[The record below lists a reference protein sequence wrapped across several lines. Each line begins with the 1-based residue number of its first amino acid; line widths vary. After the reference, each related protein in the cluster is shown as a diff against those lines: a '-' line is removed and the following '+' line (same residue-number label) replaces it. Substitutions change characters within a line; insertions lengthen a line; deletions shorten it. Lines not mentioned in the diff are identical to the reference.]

1 MEEIRKNKNDI
12 NVLGGDFSK
21 LDQDNM
27 IELLE
32 EFPQKMRDALRL
44 GEQFTIPTDLLPA
57 PAPTP
62 TPAPASNSFSTTAST
77 RNFKNIVV
85 LGMGG
90 SAIGGD
96 LLSDYLADELSI
108 PIVVIRSYD
117 MPKFIDENSLVFAV
131 SYSGNT
137 EETLSALKKC
147 LEAKARV
154 IALTSGGKFA
164 VLAQENNFP
173 LIKVPAG
180 IQPRAA
186 ISYLFFPILK
196 ALERLGLIKERG
208 GEIEETLNI
217 LQELSKEYGAKSPLK
232 NNFAKKVAMGLYQ
245 HLPLVYGSEGLL
257 KAVAMRWKTQ
267 INENSKWPCF
277 WNVFPELDHNEIVGY
292 ETENNINRQVKIIYF
307 QDKEGLLRVKQ
318 RRKITR
324 KIIEDKVAE
333 FIVCPTKGRGKMAR
347 MFSLIFL
354 GDLASY
360 YLAILNQV
368 DPSPVACIEDL
379 KEELAKQ
386 INKLTN

>member
-1 MEEIRKNKNDI
+1 MDKTRKNKND
-12 NVLGGDFSK
+12 NVDILDGDFSK
-21 LDQDNM
+21 LDKANM

-44 GEQFTIPTDLLPA
+44 GEEFSIPNNFS
-57 PAPTP
+57 
-62 TPAPASNSFSTTAST
+62 PASVSNSVPVPASAQ
-77 RNFKNIVV
+77 NFQNIVV

-96 LLSDYLADELSI
+96 LLSDYLTDELSI
-108 PIVVIRSYD
+108 PIVVIRGYNI
-117 MPKFIDENSLVFAV
+117 PKFVDENSLVFAV

-137 EETLSALKKC
+137 EETLSALKRC
-147 LEAKARV
+147 LEAKARI
-154 IALTSGGKFA
+154 IALTSGGKLA
-164 VLAQENNFP
+164 VLARENNFP
-173 LIKVPAG
+173 VIKVPAG

-196 ALERLGLIKERG
+196 ALERLGLTKERNE
-208 GEIEETLNI
+208 EIEETHNI
-217 LQELSKEYGAKSPLK
+217 LQELSREYGAKSPL
-232 NNFAKKVAMGLYQ
+232 NNNLAKKVALGLYQ
-245 HLPLVYGSEGLL
+245 HLPLVYGSERLL
-257 KAVAMRWKTQ
+257 EAVAMRWKTQ

-292 ETENNINRQVKIIYF
+292 EIENKINRQVKIIYF
-307 QDKEGLLRVKQ
+307 QDKEGLLRVEK
-318 RRKITR
+318 RREITR

-333 FIVCPTKGRGKMAR
+333 FIICPTRGKGKMSR

-379 KEELAKQ
+379 KKELAKH
-386 INKLTN
+386 

>member
-1 MEEIRKNKNDI
+1 MGETRKNKNDSI
-12 NVLGGDFSK
+12 DILDKDFSE
-21 LDQDNM
+21 LDKANM

-44 GEQFTIPTDLLPA
+44 GEEFTIPTNFPSASVSNSVPA
-57 PAPTP
+57 PG
-62 TPAPASNSFSTTAST
+62 ST
-77 RNFKNIVV
+77 RSFKNIVV

-90 SAIGGD
+90 SAVGGD
-96 LLSDYLADELSI
+96 LLSDYLADELLI
-108 PIVVIRSYD
+108 PIVVIRGYD
-117 MPKFIDENSLVFAV
+117 IPKFVDENSLVFAV

-137 EETLSALKKC
+137 EETLSALKGC

-154 IALTSGGKFA
+154 IALTSGGK
-164 VLAQENNFP
+164 LAALAREKNFP
-173 LIKVPAG
+173 VIKVPAG

-186 ISYLFFPILK
+186 ISYLFFPLLK
-196 ALERLGLIKERG
+196 ALERLGLIKERSD
-208 GEIEETLNI
+208 EIEETLNI
-217 LQELSKEYGAKSPLK
+217 LQELSKEYGANSPIK
-232 NNFAKKVAMGLYQ
+232 NNLAKEVALNLYQ

-257 KAVAMRWKTQ
+257 GSVAMRWKTQ

-292 ETENNINRQVKIIYF
+292 EIENSINLQVKIVYL
-307 QDKEGLLRVKQ
+307 QDKEGSLRVEQ
-318 RRKITR
+318 RREITR
-324 KIIEDKVAE
+324 KIIKDKVAE
-333 FIVCPTKGRGKMAR
+333 FIVCPTRGKGKMAR

-379 KEELAKQ
+379 KKELAK
-386 INKLTN
+386 

>member
-1 MEEIRKNKNDI
+1 MGETRKNINGIDI
-12 NVLGGDFSK
+12 LNGDFSE
-21 LDQDNM
+21 LDKANM

-44 GEQFTIPTDLLPA
+44 GEEFTIPTNFSPASVSNSVPA
-57 PAPTP
+57 PGSAQ
-62 TPAPASNSFSTTAST
+62 
-77 RNFKNIVV
+77 NFKNIVV

-96 LLSDYLADELSI
+96 LLSNYLADELSI
-108 PIVVIRSYD
+108 PIVVIRGYD
-117 MPKFIDENSLVFAV
+117 IPKFVDENSLVFAV

-137 EETLSALKKC
+137 EETISALKKC

-154 IALTSGGKFA
+154 IALTSGGK
-164 VLAQENNFP
+164 LAALSQENNFP
-173 LIKVPAG
+173 VIKVPAG

-186 ISYLFFPILK
+186 ISYLFFPVLK
-196 ALERLGLIKERG
+196 VLERLGLIKERSE
-208 GEIEETLNI
+208 EIEETLSI
-217 LQELSKEYGAKSPLK
+217 LQEFSVEYSAKSLLE
-232 NNFAKKVAMGLYQ
+232 NNLAKKVALSLYQ

-257 KAVAMRWKTQ
+257 EAVAMRWKTQ

-277 WNVFPELDHNEIVGY
+277 WNVFSELDHNEIVGY
-292 ETENNINRQVKIIYF
+292 EIENSINRQVKIVYL
-307 QDKEGLLRVKQ
+307 QDKEGSLRVEQ
-318 RRKITR
+318 RREITR

-333 FIVCPTKGRGKMAR
+333 FIVCTTKGKGKLAR
-347 MFSLIFL
+347 MFSLIYL

-379 KEELAKQ
+379 KKELAK
-386 INKLTN
+386 

>member
-1 MEEIRKNKNDI
+1 MGETRKNINGIDI
-12 NVLGGDFSK
+12 LNRDFSE
-21 LDQDNM
+21 LDKANM

-44 GEQFTIPTDLLPA
+44 GEEFTIPTNFPS
-57 PAPTP
+57 APTS
-62 TPAPASNSFSTTAST
+62 A

-108 PIVVIRSYD
+108 PIVVIRGYD
-117 MPKFIDENSLVFAV
+117 IPRFVDENSLVFAV

-137 EETLSALKKC
+137 EETLSALKRC
-147 LEAKARV
+147 VEAKARV
-154 IALTSGGKFA
+154 IALTSGGKLA
-164 VLAQENNFP
+164 VLARENNFP
-173 LIKVPAG
+173 VIKVPAG

-196 ALERLGLIKERG
+196 VLERLGLIKEKG
-208 GEIEETLNI
+208 GEIEETFNI
-217 LQELSKEYGAKSPLK
+217 LKELSKEYGAKSPIKK
-232 NNFAKKVAMGLYQ
+232 NLAKKVALSLYQ
-245 HLPLVYGSEGLL
+245 HLPLIYGSEGLL
-257 KAVAMRWKTQ
+257 EAVAMRWKTQ

-277 WNVFPELDHNEIVGY
+277 WNVFSELDHNEIVGY
-292 ETENNINRQVKIIYF
+292 EIENSINRQVKIVYLR
-307 QDKEGLLRVKQ
+307 DKEGSLRVEQ
-318 RRKITR
+318 RREITR

-333 FIVCPTKGRGKMAR
+333 FIVCPTKGKGKMAR
-347 MFSLIFL
+347 MVSLIFL

-368 DPSPVACIEDL
+368 DPSPVVCIEDL
-379 KEELAKQ
+379 KKELVKR
-386 INKLTN
+386 

>member
-1 MEEIRKNKNDI
+1 MDEMKINKNDI
-12 NVLGGDFSK
+12 NILDGDFFE
-21 LDQDNM
+21 LDKANM

-32 EFPQKMRDALRL
+32 KFPQKMRDALRL
-44 GEQFTIPTDLLPA
+44 GEKFSIPTNFSPA
-57 PAPTP
+57 S
-62 TPAPASNSFSTTAST
+62 ASNSVPAPDSA

-96 LLSDYLADELSI
+96 LLSNYLTDELSF
-108 PIVVIRSYD
+108 PIVVIRGYD
-117 MPKFIDENSLVFAV
+117 IPKFVDENSLVFAI

-137 EETLSALKKC
+137 EETISALKKC
-147 LEAKARV
+147 LEAKARI
-154 IALTSGGKFA
+154 IALTSGGKLA

-173 LIKVPAG
+173 VIKVPAG

-196 ALERLGLIKERG
+196 VLERLGLIKEKS
-208 GEIEETLNI
+208 GEIEETFNI
-217 LQELSKEYGAKSPLK
+217 LQELSKEYGAKSPIE
-232 NNFAKKVAMGLYQ
+232 NNLAKKVALSLYQ

-257 KAVAMRWKTQ
+257 EAVAMRWKTQ

-277 WNVFPELDHNEIVGY
+277 WNVFSELDHNEIVGY
-292 ETENNINRQVKIIYF
+292 EIENSINRQVKIVYL
-307 QDKEGLLRVKQ
+307 QDKEGLLRVEQ
-318 RRKITR
+318 RRGITR

-333 FIVCPTKGRGKMAR
+333 FIVCPTRGKGKMAR

-379 KEELAKQ
+379 KKELAK
-386 INKLTN
+386 

>member
-1 MEEIRKNKNDI
+1 MVKISKNKNDYI
-12 NVLGGDFSK
+12 DILDGDFSE
-21 LDQDNM
+21 LDKANM

-32 EFPQKMRDALRL
+32 KFPQKMKDALRL
-44 GEQFTIPTDLLPA
+44 GEEFSIS
-57 PAPTP
+57 
-62 TPAPASNSFSTTAST
+62 TPAFT
-77 RNFKNIVV
+77 RNFKNIVI

-90 SAIGGD
+90 SAIGGN
-96 LLSDYLADELSI
+96 LLSDYLANELSI
-108 PIVVIRSYD
+108 PIVVIRGYNI
-117 MPKFIDENSLVFAV
+117 PKFVDEDSLVFAV

-147 LEAKARV
+147 MEVKARV
-154 IALTSGGKFA
+154 IA

-173 LIKVPAG
+173 VIKVPAG

-186 ISYLFFPILK
+186 ISYLFFPVLK
-196 ALERLGLIKERG
+196 ALERLGLIKERN
-208 GEIEETLNI
+208 GEIKETNNI
-217 LQELSKEYGAKSPLK
+217 LQKLSKEYGAKSPSK
-232 NNFAKKVAMGLYQ
+232 NNLAKKVAMSIYQ
-245 HLPLVYGSEGLL
+245 YLPLVYGSEGLL
-257 KAVAMRWKTQ
+257 RAVAMRWKTQ

-292 ETENNINRQVKIIYF
+292 EIENNINRQVKIIYLL
-307 QDKEGLLRVKQ
+307 DKEGLLRVEQ
-318 RRKITR
+318 RREITR

-333 FIVCPTKGRGKMAR
+333 FIVCPTKGKGKMAR

-379 KEELAKQ
+379 KKELAKQ
-386 INKLTN
+386 IK

>member
-1 MEEIRKNKNDI
+1 MGETRKNKND
-12 NVLGGDFSK
+12 NVIDVLDKNFSE
-21 LDQDNM
+21 LDKANM

-44 GEQFTIPTDLLPA
+44 GEE
-57 PAPTP
+57 
-62 TPAPASNSFSTTAST
+62 FSISTSDFT
-77 RNFKNIVV
+77 RNFKNIVI

-96 LLSDYLADELSI
+96 LLSNYLADELAI
-108 PIVVIRSYD
+108 PIVVIRGYD
-117 MPKFIDENSLVFAV
+117 IPKFVDKDSLVFAV

-137 EETLSALKKC
+137 EETLSTLKKC
-147 LEAKARV
+147 LEVKARV
-154 IALTSGGKFA
+154 IALTSGGK
-164 VLAQENNFP
+164 LAALSQENNFP
-173 LIKVPAG
+173 VIKVPTG

-186 ISYLFFPILK
+186 ISYLFFPVLK

-208 GEIEETLNI
+208 GEIEETHNI
-217 LQELSKEYGAKSPLK
+217 LRELSREYGAKSPSK
-232 NNFAKKVAMGLYQ
+232 NNLAKKVALILYQ
-245 HLPLVYGSEGLL
+245 HLPLIYGSEGLL
-257 KAVAMRWKTQ
+257 GAVAMRWKTQ

-292 ETENNINRQVKIIYF
+292 EIENGINLQVKIVYL
-307 QDKEGLLRVKQ
+307 QDKEGLLRVEQ
-318 RRKITR
+318 RREITR

-333 FIVCPTKGRGKMAR
+333 FIVCPSRGKGKMAR

-379 KEELAKQ
+379 KKELAR
-386 INKLTN
+386 

>member
-1 MEEIRKNKNDI
+1 MGETRKNKNDNNI
-12 NVLGGDFSK
+12 DLLDRDFSE
-21 LDQDNM
+21 LDKANM

-44 GEQFTIPTDLLPA
+44 GEEFSIPDNFL
-57 PAPTP
+57 
-62 TPAPASNSFSTTAST
+62 PAPASNSVSIPAPT
-77 RNFKNIVV
+77 RSFKNFVV

-96 LLSDYLADELSI
+96 LLSNYLADELAI
-108 PIVVIRSYD
+108 PLVVIRGYNI
-117 MPKFIDENSLVFAV
+117 PKFIDENSLVFAV

-137 EETLSALKKC
+137 EETISALKRC
-147 LEAKARV
+147 LEAKARI
-154 IALTSGGKFA
+154 IALTSGGKLA
-164 VLAQENNFP
+164 VLARKNNFP
-173 LIKVPAG
+173 MIKVPAG

-196 ALERLGLIKERG
+196 ALERLGLTKKRNE
-208 GEIEETLNI
+208 EIEETYNI
-217 LQELSKEYGAKSPLK
+217 LQGLSREYGTKSPLK
-232 NNFAKKVAMGLYQ
+232 NNFAKEVALSLYQ
-245 HLPLVYGSEGLL
+245 YLPLVYGSEGLL
-257 KAVAMRWKTQ
+257 EAVAMRWKTQ

-292 ETENNINRQVKIIYF
+292 EIENKINRQVKIIYL
-307 QDKEGLLRVKQ
+307 QDKEGLLRVEQ
-318 RRKITR
+318 RREITR
-324 KIIEDKVAE
+324 KIIQDKVAE
-333 FIVCPTKGRGKMAR
+333 FIICPTKGKGKMAR

-379 KEELAKQ
+379 KKKLAR
-386 INKLTN
+386 

>member
-1 MEEIRKNKNDI
+1 MGETRKNINGIDI
-12 NVLGGDFSK
+12 LDGDFSE
-21 LDQDNM
+21 LDQANM

-32 EFPQKMRDALRL
+32 EFPLKMRDALRL
-44 GEQFTIPTDLLPA
+44 GEEFSIPTDFS
-57 PAPTP
+57 PTP
-62 TPAPASNSFSTTAST
+62 TPVLDSATPTAFTSISAQS
-77 RNFKNIVV
+77 FKNIVV

-108 PIVVIRSYD
+108 PIVVIRGYD
-117 MPKFIDENSLVFAV
+117 IPKFVDENSLVFAV

-137 EETLSALKKC
+137 EETLSALKRC

-164 VLAQENNFP
+164 ALARENNF
-173 LIKVPAG
+173 LVIKVPAG

-196 ALERLGLIKERG
+196 VLERIGIAKERHE
-208 GEIEETLNI
+208 EIEETLDI
-217 LQELSKEYGAKSPLK
+217 LQELSKEYDAKSPLK
-232 NNFAKKVAMGLYQ
+232 NNFAKKVAMSLYQ
-245 HLPLVYGSEGLL
+245 HLPLIYGSEGLL
-257 KAVAMRWKTQ
+257 EVVAMRWKTQ

-277 WNVFPELDHNEIVGY
+277 WNVFSELDHNEIVGY
-292 ETENNINRQVKIIYF
+292 EIENSINRQVKIVYL
-307 QDKEGLLRVKQ
+307 QDKEGLSRVEQ
-318 RRKITR
+318 RREITR

-333 FIVCPTKGRGKMAR
+333 FIVCPTRGKGKMAR

-379 KEELAKQ
+379 KKELTK
-386 INKLTN
+386 

>member
-1 MEEIRKNKNDI
+1 MDETRKNKNDNNI
-12 NVLGGDFSK
+12 DILDRDFSE
-21 LDQDNM
+21 LDKGNM

-44 GEQFTIPTDLLPA
+44 GEELSVSA
-57 PAPTP
+57 A
-62 TPAPASNSFSTTAST
+62 NYK

-85 LGMGG
+85 LEMGG

-108 PIVVIRSYD
+108 PIVVIRGYD
-117 MPKFIDENSLVFAV
+117 IPKFVDENSLVFAV

-137 EETLSALKKC
+137 EETLSALKRC

-154 IALTSGGKFA
+154 IALTSGGKLA

-173 LIKVPAG
+173 VIKVPAG

-196 ALERLGLIKERG
+196 ALEKLGIAKERN
-208 GEIEETLNI
+208 GEIEETHNI
-217 LQELSKEYGAKSPLK
+217 LQELSIKYGAKSPLK
-232 NNFAKKVAMGLYQ
+232 NNFAKEIALSLYQ
-245 HLPLVYGSEGLL
+245 YLPLIYGSEELL

-292 ETENNINRQVKIIYF
+292 EIENKINRQVKIIYL
-307 QDKEGLLRVKQ
+307 QDKEGLLRVEQ
-318 RRKITR
+318 RREITR

-333 FIVCPTKGRGKMAR
+333 FIVCPTKGKGKMAR

-354 GDLASY
+354 GDLVSY
-360 YLAILNQV
+360 YLALLNQI

-379 KEELAKQ
+379 KKELAKR
-386 INKLTN
+386 

>member
-1 MEEIRKNKNDI
+1 MVEIRKNKNDI
-12 NVLGGDFSK
+12 NILDLDRDFSE
-21 LDQDNM
+21 LDQDKM

-44 GEQFTIPTDLLPA
+44 GEEFSIPANFLPA
-57 PAPTP
+57 PTLNSVSAPD
-62 TPAPASNSFSTTAST
+62 TTQS
-77 RNFKNIVV
+77 FKNIVV

-96 LLSDYLADELSI
+96 LLSDYLTDELAI
-108 PIVVIRSYD
+108 PIVVIRGYD
-117 MPKFIDENSLVFAV
+117 IPKFVDENSLVFAV

-137 EETLSALKKC
+137 EETLSALKRC
-147 LEAKARV
+147 LEVKARV
-154 IALTSGGKFA
+154 IALTSGGKLS
-164 VLAQENNFP
+164 VLARENNFP
-173 LIKVPAG
+173 VIKVPAG

-186 ISYLFFPILK
+186 ISYLFFPVLK
-196 ALERLGLIKERG
+196 AIERLGLIKEKN
-208 GEIEETLNI
+208 GETEETLNI

-232 NNFAKKVAMGLYQ
+232 NNFAKKVAMSLYQ

-292 ETENNINRQVKIIYF
+292 EIGNTINRQVKIVYL
-307 QDKEGLLRVKQ
+307 QDKEGLLRVEQ

-333 FIVCPTKGRGKMAR
+333 FIVCPTKGKGKMAR

-354 GDLASY
+354 GDLVSY

-379 KEELAKQ
+379 KKELAK
-386 INKLTN
+386 

>member
-1 MEEIRKNKNDI
+1 MREMGKTRKNINGIDI
-12 NVLGGDFSK
+12 LNGDFSE
-21 LDQDNM
+21 LDQANM

-32 EFPQKMRDALRL
+32 EFPLKMRDALRL
-44 GEQFTIPTDLLPA
+44 GKEFTIPTDFSPA
-57 PAPTP
+57 S
-62 TPAPASNSFSTTAST
+62 ASNSVPAPGSAQS
-77 RNFKNIVV
+77 FKNIVV

-108 PIVVIRSYD
+108 PIVVIRGYD
-117 MPKFIDENSLVFAV
+117 IPEFVDENSLVFAV

-137 EETLSALKKC
+137 EETLSALKRC

-164 VLAQENNFP
+164 ALARENNFP
-173 LIKVPAG
+173 VIKVPAG

-196 ALERLGLIKERG
+196 VLERMGIAKKRHE
-208 GEIEETLNI
+208 ETEETLNI
-217 LQELSKEYGAKSPLK
+217 LQELSKEYGAKSPFEDNL
-232 NNFAKKVAMGLYQ
+232 AKKVALSLYQ
-245 HLPLVYGSEGLL
+245 HLPLIYGSEGLL
-257 KAVAMRWKTQ
+257 EAVAMRWKTQ

-292 ETENNINRQVKIIYF
+292 EIENSINLQVKIVYL
-307 QDKEGLLRVKQ
+307 QDKEGLLRVEQ
-318 RRKITR
+318 RREITR

-333 FIVCPTKGRGKMAR
+333 FIICPTRGKGKMAR

-354 GDLASY
+354 GDLTSY

-368 DPSPVACIEDL
+368 DPSPVVCIEDL
-379 KEELAKQ
+379 KKELAK
-386 INKLTN
+386 

>member
-1 MEEIRKNKNDI
+1 MGETRKNKND
-12 NVLGGDFSK
+12 NVIDVLDKNFSE
-21 LDQDNM
+21 LDKANM
-27 IELLE
+27 IEVLE

-44 GEQFTIPTDLLPA
+44 GEE
-57 PAPTP
+57 
-62 TPAPASNSFSTTAST
+62 FSISTSAFT
-77 RNFKNIVV
+77 RNFKNIVI

-96 LLSDYLADELSI
+96 LLSNYLTDELVI
-108 PIVVIRSYD
+108 PIVVIRGYD
-117 MPKFIDENSLVFAV
+117 IPKFVDEDSLVFAV

-147 LEAKARV
+147 LEVKARV
-154 IALTSGGKFA
+154 IALTSGGK
-164 VLAQENNFP
+164 LAALSQENNFP
-173 LIKVPAG
+173 VIKVPTG

-186 ISYLFFPILK
+186 ISYLFFPVLK

-208 GEIEETLNI
+208 GEIEETHNI
-217 LQELSKEYGAKSPLK
+217 LRELSREYGAKSPSK
-232 NNFAKKVAMGLYQ
+232 NNLAKKVALILYQ
-245 HLPLVYGSEGLL
+245 HLPLIYGSEGLL
-257 KAVAMRWKTQ
+257 GAVAMRWKTQ

-292 ETENNINRQVKIIYF
+292 EIENGINLQVKIVYL
-307 QDKEGLLRVKQ
+307 QDKEGLLRVEQ
-318 RRKITR
+318 RREITR

-333 FIVCPTKGRGKMAR
+333 FIVCPSRGKGKMAR

-379 KEELAKQ
+379 KKELAR
-386 INKLTN
+386 

>member
-1 MEEIRKNKNDI
+1 MRETRKNKNDNI
-12 NVLGGDFSK
+12 DILNGDFSK
-21 LDQDNM
+21 LDKDNM
-27 IELLE
+27 IEMLE

-44 GEQFTIPTDLLPA
+44 GEQFIIPTDLLPA
-57 PAPTP
+57 PTP
-62 TPAPASNSFSTTAST
+62 VPASATPTAST
-77 RNFKNIVV
+77 STPAQSFKNIVV

-108 PIVVIRSYD
+108 PIVVIRGYD
-117 MPKFIDENSLVFAV
+117 IPKFVDENSLVFAV

-137 EETLSALKKC
+137 EETLSALKRC
-147 LEAKARV
+147 MEAKARV

-164 VLAQENNFP
+164 ALARENNF
-173 LIKVPAG
+173 LVIKVPAR

-196 ALERLGLIKERG
+196 VLERIGLTKERNE
-208 GEIEETLNI
+208 EIEETLNI

-232 NNFAKKVAMGLYQ
+232 NNFAKKVALSLYQ
-245 HLPLVYGSEGLL
+245 YLPLVYGSEGLL
-257 KAVAMRWKTQ
+257 EAVAMRWKTQ

-277 WNVFPELDHNEIVGY
+277 WNIFPELDHNEIVSY
-292 ETENNINRQVKIIYF
+292 EIENNINRQVKIIYL
-307 QDKEGLLRVKQ
+307 QDKEGLLRVEQ

-333 FIVCPTKGRGKMAR
+333 FIVCPTKGKGKMSR

-379 KEELAKQ
+379 KKKLAK
-386 INKLTN
+386 

>member
-1 MEEIRKNKNDI
+1 MVEIRKNKNDI
-12 NVLGGDFSK
+12 NILDGDFSE
-21 LDQDNM
+21 LDKANM

-44 GEQFTIPTDLLPA
+44 GEEFSIANDFLPA
-57 PAPTP
+57 TTHTPACATAPTP
-62 TPAPASNSFSTTAST
+62 TQ
-77 RNFKNIVV
+77 NFKNIVV

-96 LLSDYLADELSI
+96 LLSDYFADELSI

-117 MPKFIDENSLVFAV
+117 IPKFVDENSLIFTV

-147 LEAKARV
+147 LEAKARI
-154 IALTSGGKFA
+154 IALTSGGK
-164 VLAQENNFP
+164 LAALSQENNFP
-173 LIKVPAG
+173 VIKVPAG

-196 ALERLGLIKERG
+196 ALERLGLVKGRG

-217 LQELSKEYGAKSPLK
+217 LQELSREYGAKSPIE
-232 NNFAKKVAMGLYQ
+232 NNLAKKVALSLYQ

-292 ETENNINRQVKIIYF
+292 EIENSINRQVKIIYL
-307 QDKEGLLRVKQ
+307 QDKEGLLRVEQ
-318 RRKITR
+318 RREITR

-333 FIVCPTKGRGKMAR
+333 FIGCPTKGKGKMAR

-354 GDLASY
+354 GDLVSY

-379 KEELAKQ
+379 KKELDK
-386 INKLTN
+386 

>member
-1 MEEIRKNKNDI
+1 MGETRKNKNDNI
-12 NVLGGDFSK
+12 DILDGDFSK
-21 LDQDNM
+21 LDKDNM

-44 GEQFTIPTDLLPA
+44 GEEFSIPTNFS
-57 PAPTP
+57 PTS
-62 TPAPASNSFSTTAST
+62 ASSSFSAPDSTT

-108 PIVVIRSYD
+108 PIVVIRGYD
-117 MPKFIDENSLVFAV
+117 IPKFVDENSLVFTV

-137 EETLSALKKC
+137 EETISTLKKC
-147 LEAKARV
+147 LEAKARI
-154 IALTSGGKFA
+154 IALTSGGKLA
-164 VLAQENNFP
+164 VLSQENNFP
-173 LIKVPAG
+173 VIKVPAG

-196 ALERLGLIKERG
+196 ALERLGLIKERSS
-208 GEIEETLNI
+208 EIEETISI
-217 LQELSKEYGAKSPLK
+217 LQDLSREYCAKSPSE
-232 NNFAKKVAMGLYQ
+232 NNLAKKVALSLYQ

-257 KAVAMRWKTQ
+257 GAVAMRWKTQ

-292 ETENNINRQVKIIYF
+292 EIENKINRQVKIIYL
-307 QDKEGLLRVKQ
+307 QDKEGLLRVEQ

-333 FIVCPTKGRGKMAR
+333 FIVCPTKGKGKMSR

-379 KEELAKQ
+379 KKELAK
-386 INKLTN
+386 

>member
-1 MEEIRKNKNDI
+1 MGETRKNINGIDI
-12 NVLGGDFSK
+12 LDGDFSE
-21 LDQDNM
+21 LDQANM

-32 EFPQKMRDALRL
+32 EFPLKMRDALRL
-44 GEQFTIPTDLLPA
+44 GEKFTIPTGFL
-57 PAPTP
+57 PTP
-62 TPAPASNSFSTTAST
+62 TPTAFTSISAQS
-77 RNFKNIVV
+77 FKNIVV

-108 PIVVIRSYD
+108 PIVVIRGYD
-117 MPKFIDENSLVFAV
+117 IPKFVDENSLVFAV

-137 EETLSALKKC
+137 EETLSALKRC

-164 VLAQENNFP
+164 ALARENKFP
-173 LIKVPAG
+173 VIKVPAG

-196 ALERLGLIKERG
+196 VLERMGIAKERH
-208 GEIEETLNI
+208 EETEETLNI
-217 LQELSKEYGAKSPLK
+217 LQELSKEYDAKSPLK
-232 NNFAKKVAMGLYQ
+232 NNFAKKVAMRLYQ
-245 HLPLVYGSEGLL
+245 HLPLIYGSKGLL
-257 KAVAMRWKTQ
+257 EAVAMRWKTQ

-277 WNVFPELDHNEIVGY
+277 WNVFSELDHNEIVGY
-292 ETENNINRQVKIIYF
+292 EIENSINRQVKIVYL
-307 QDKEGLLRVKQ
+307 QDKEGLSRVEQ
-318 RRKITR
+318 RREITR

-333 FIVCPTKGRGKMAR
+333 FIVCPTRGKGKMAR

-379 KEELAKQ
+379 KKELAK
-386 INKLTN
+386 

>member
-1 MEEIRKNKNDI
+1 MIEIRKNKNDI
-12 NVLGGDFSK
+12 NILDGDFSE
-21 LDQDNM
+21 LDKANM

-44 GEQFTIPTDLLPA
+44 GEEFSVPA
-57 PAPTP
+57 
-62 TPAPASNSFSTTAST
+62 NFLTAST
-77 RNFKNIVV
+77 SNSVSTSDFTGNFKNIVV

-96 LLSDYLADELSI
+96 LLSDYLADEFAI
-108 PIVVIRSYD
+108 YIVVIRGYD
-117 MPKFIDENSLVFAV
+117 IPKFVNEDSLVFAV

-137 EETLSALKKC
+137 EETISTLKKC
-147 LEAKARV
+147 LDAKARV

-164 VLAQENNFP
+164 ALARENNFP
-173 LIKVPAG
+173 VIKVPAR

-196 ALERLGLIKERG
+196 ALERLGLIKERD
-208 GEIEETLNI
+208 GEIEETYNI
-217 LQELSKEYGAKSPLK
+217 LQELSREYGAKSPSE
-232 NNFAKKVAMGLYQ
+232 NNLAKKVALRLYQ
-245 HLPLVYGSEGLL
+245 HLPLVYGSKGLL
-257 KAVAMRWKTQ
+257 EAVAMRWKTQ

-292 ETENNINRQVKIIYF
+292 EMENNINQQVKIIYL
-307 QDKEGLLRVKQ
+307 QDKEGLLRVEQ

-333 FIVCPTKGRGKMAR
+333 FIVCPTKGKGKMAR
-347 MFSLIFL
+347 MFSLIYL
-354 GDLASY
+354 GDLVSY
-360 YLAILNQV
+360 YLAILNQA

-379 KEELAKQ
+379 KKELDK
-386 INKLTN
+386 

>member
-1 MEEIRKNKNDI
+1 MSGIKRNKNDNMI
-12 NVLGGDFSK
+12 DILDGDFSE
-21 LDQDNM
+21 LDKANM

-44 GEQFTIPTDLLPA
+44 GEEFSIPTNFS
-57 PAPTP
+57 PTS
-62 TPAPASNSFSTTAST
+62 ASNSFSAPDSAT
-77 RNFKNIVV
+77 RNFKNTVV

-108 PIVVIRSYD
+108 PIVVIRGYD
-117 MPKFIDENSLVFAV
+117 IPKFVDENSLVFSV

-137 EETLSALKKC
+137 EETISALKKC
-147 LEAKARV
+147 LEAKARI
-154 IALTSGGKFA
+154 IALTSGGKLA
-164 VLAQENNFP
+164 VLSQENNFP
-173 LIKVPAG
+173 VIKVPAG

-196 ALERLGLIKERG
+196 ALERLGLIKERSS
-208 GEIEETLNI
+208 EIEETISI
-217 LQELSKEYGAKSPLK
+217 LQDLSREYCAKTPSE
-232 NNFAKKVAMGLYQ
+232 NNLAKKVALSLYQ

-257 KAVAMRWKTQ
+257 GAVAMRWKTQ

-292 ETENNINRQVKIIYF
+292 EIENNINRQVKIIYL
-307 QDKEGLLRVKQ
+307 QDKEGLLRVEQ

-324 KIIEDKVAE
+324 RIIEDKVAE
-333 FIVCPTKGRGKMAR
+333 FIVCPTKGKGKMSR

-379 KEELAKQ
+379 KKELAK
-386 INKLTN
+386 

>member
-1 MEEIRKNKNDI
+1 MVEIRKNKNDI
-12 NVLGGDFSK
+12 NILDGDFSL
-21 LDQDNM
+21 LDKDNM

-32 EFPQKMRDALRL
+32 EFPQKMRDALRI
-44 GEQFTIPTDLLPA
+44 GEEFSVPTNFLPA
-57 PAPTP
+57 ST
-62 TPAPASNSFSTTAST
+62 SNSVSTSAFTG
-77 RNFKNIVV
+77 NFKNIVV

-96 LLSDYLADELSI
+96 LLSDYLADEFTI
-108 PIVVIRSYD
+108 PIVVIRGYD
-117 MPKFIDENSLVFAV
+117 IPKFVDEDSLVFAV

-137 EETLSALKKC
+137 EETLSALKRC

-154 IALTSGGKFA
+154 ITLTSGGKLA
-164 VLAQENNFP
+164 VLVRENNF
-173 LIKVPAG
+173 LVIKVPAG

-208 GEIEETLNI
+208 GEIEETYNI
-217 LQELSKEYGAKSPLK
+217 LQELSREYGAKSPSE
-232 NNFAKKVAMGLYQ
+232 NNLAKKVALGLYQ

-257 KAVAMRWKTQ
+257 EAVAMRWKTQ

-292 ETENNINRQVKIIYF
+292 EIENNINRQVKIIYL
-307 QDKEGLLRVKQ
+307 QDKEGLLRVEQ

-333 FIVCPTKGRGKMAR
+333 FIVCPTKGKGKMAR

-354 GDLASY
+354 GDMASY

-368 DPSPVACIEDL
+368 DPSPVACIENL
-379 KEELAKQ
+379 KKELDK
-386 INKLTN
+386 

>member
-1 MEEIRKNKNDI
+1 MGETRKNKNDNI
-12 NVLGGDFSK
+12 DILDGDFSE
-21 LDQDNM
+21 LDKANM

-44 GEQFTIPTDLLPA
+44 GEEFSIPNNFSPA
-57 PAPTP
+57 S
-62 TPAPASNSFSTTAST
+62 ASNSVPVPTSAQ
-77 RNFKNIVV
+77 NFQNIVV

-108 PIVVIRSYD
+108 PIVVIRGYD
-117 MPKFIDENSLVFAV
+117 IPKFVDVNSLVFAV

-137 EETLSALKKC
+137 EETLSALKRC
-147 LEAKARV
+147 LEAKARI
-154 IALTSGGKFA
+154 IALTSGGKLA
-164 VLAQENNFP
+164 VLARENNFP
-173 LIKVPAG
+173 VIKVPAG

-196 ALERLGLIKERG
+196 ALERLGLTKERNE
-208 GEIEETLNI
+208 EIEETYNI
-217 LQELSKEYGAKSPLK
+217 LQELSREYGAKSPSE
-232 NNFAKKVAMGLYQ
+232 NNLAKKVALGLYQ

-257 KAVAMRWKTQ
+257 EAVAMRWKTQ

-292 ETENNINRQVKIIYF
+292 EIENNINRQVKIIYL
-307 QDKEGLLRVKQ
+307 QDKQGLLRVEQ
-318 RRKITR
+318 RREITR

-333 FIVCPTKGRGKMAR
+333 FIICPTRGKGKMSR

-379 KEELAKQ
+379 KKELAKR
-386 INKLTN
+386 

>member
-1 MEEIRKNKNDI
+1 MVEIRKNKKDVNILD
-12 NVLGGDFSK
+12 LDRDFSG
-21 LDQDNM
+21 LDKANM

-32 EFPQKMRDALRL
+32 EFPQKMVDALRL
-44 GEQFTIPTDLLPA
+44 GEEFSIPTNFLPA
-57 PAPTP
+57 PVLNSGTAPG
-62 TPAPASNSFSTTAST
+62 TARS
-77 RNFKNIVV
+77 FKNIVV

-90 SAIGGD
+90 SAIGGN

-108 PIVVIRSYD
+108 PIVVIRGYEI
-117 MPKFIDENSLVFAV
+117 PKFVDENSLVFAV

-137 EETLSALKKC
+137 EETLFALKRC

-154 IALTSGGKFA
+154 IALTSGGKLL
-164 VLAQENNFP
+164 VLARENNLP
-173 LIKVPAG
+173 VIEVPAG

-186 ISYLFFPILK
+186 ISYLFFPVLK
-196 ALERLGLIKERG
+196 ALERLGLIEGRS
-208 GEIEETLNI
+208 GEIEETLKI
-217 LQELSKEYGAKSPLK
+217 LQELSKEYGAKSPGK
-232 NNFAKKVAMGLYQ
+232 NNFAKKVAMSLYQ

-277 WNVFPELDHNEIVGY
+277 WNIFPELDHNEIVGY
-292 ETENNINRQVKIIYF
+292 EIDNNINRQVKIVYL
-307 QDKEGLLRVKQ
+307 QDKEGLLRVEQ

-324 KIIEDKVAE
+324 QIIEKKAAIAE
-333 FIVCPTKGRGKMAR
+333 FIVCPTKGKGKMAR

-354 GDLASY
+354 GDLVSY

-379 KEELAKQ
+379 KKELAKR
-386 INKLTN
+386 

>member
-1 MEEIRKNKNDI
+1 MAEIRKNKNDVNI
-12 NVLGGDFSK
+12 LNLDGDFSE
-21 LDQDNM
+21 LDKANM

-44 GEQFTIPTDLLPA
+44 GEEFFIPANFLPA
-57 PAPTP
+57 PNSSSVSV
-62 TPAPASNSFSTTAST
+62 PAPT

-90 SAIGGD
+90 SAIGGN
-96 LLSDYLADELSI
+96 LLSDYLAGELSI
-108 PIVVIRSYD
+108 PIVVIRGYD
-117 MPKFIDENSLVFAV
+117 IPKFIDENSLVFAV

-137 EETLSALKKC
+137 EETLSALKRC

-154 IALTSGGKFA
+154 IALTSGGKLA

-173 LIKVPAG
+173 VIKVPAG

-186 ISYLFFPILK
+186 ISYLFFPVLK
-196 ALERLGLIKERG
+196 ATERLGLIKERTG
-208 GEIEETLNI
+208 EGEIEETLNI
-217 LQELSKEYGAKSPLK
+217 LEELSREYGAKSPTK
-232 NNFAKKVAMGLYQ
+232 NNFAKKVALSLYQ
-245 HLPLVYGSEGLL
+245 HLPLVYGSEGLFG
-257 KAVAMRWKTQ
+257 AVAMRWKTQ

-292 ETENNINRQVKIIYF
+292 EIANSINRQVKIIYL
-307 QDKEGLLRVKQ
+307 QDKEGFSRVEQ
-318 RRKITR
+318 RREITR

-333 FIVCPTKGRGKMAR
+333 FIICPTKGKSKMAR

-354 GDLASY
+354 GDLTSY

-379 KEELAKQ
+379 KKELAK
-386 INKLTN
+386 

>member
-1 MEEIRKNKNDI
+1 MGETRKNKNDNI
-12 NVLGGDFSK
+12 DILDGDFSK
-21 LDQDNM
+21 LDKDNM

-44 GEQFTIPTDLLPA
+44 GEEFSIPTNFS
-57 PAPTP
+57 PTS
-62 TPAPASNSFSTTAST
+62 ASSSFSAPDSTT

-108 PIVVIRSYD
+108 PIVVIRGYD
-117 MPKFIDENSLVFAV
+117 IPKFVDENSLVFSV

-137 EETLSALKKC
+137 EETISALKKC
-147 LEAKARV
+147 LEAKARI
-154 IALTSGGKFA
+154 IALTSGGKLA
-164 VLAQENNFP
+164 VLSQENNFP
-173 LIKVPAG
+173 VIKVPAG

-196 ALERLGLIKERG
+196 ALERLGLIKERSS
-208 GEIEETLNI
+208 EIEETISI
-217 LQELSKEYGAKSPLK
+217 LQDLSREYCAKSPSE
-232 NNFAKKVAMGLYQ
+232 NNLAKKVALSLYQ

-257 KAVAMRWKTQ
+257 GAVAMRWKTQ

-292 ETENNINRQVKIIYF
+292 KIENNINRQVKIIYL
-307 QDKEGLLRVKQ
+307 QDKEGLLRVEQ

-333 FIVCPTKGRGKMAR
+333 FIVCPTKGKGKMSR

-379 KEELAKQ
+379 KKELAK
-386 INKLTN
+386 

>member
-1 MEEIRKNKNDI
+1 MSGIKRNKNDNMI
-12 NVLGGDFSK
+12 DILDGDFSE
-21 LDQDNM
+21 LDKANM

-44 GEQFTIPTDLLPA
+44 GEEFSIPTNFS
-57 PAPTP
+57 PTS
-62 TPAPASNSFSTTAST
+62 ASNSFSAPDSAT
-77 RNFKNIVV
+77 RNFKNTVV

-108 PIVVIRSYD
+108 PIVVIRGYD
-117 MPKFIDENSLVFAV
+117 IPKFVDENSLVFSV

-137 EETLSALKKC
+137 EETISALKKC
-147 LEAKARV
+147 LEAKARI
-154 IALTSGGKFA
+154 IALTSGGKLA
-164 VLAQENNFP
+164 VLSQENNFP
-173 LIKVPAG
+173 VIKVPAG

-196 ALERLGLIKERG
+196 ALERLGLIKERSS
-208 GEIEETLNI
+208 EIEETISI
-217 LQELSKEYGAKSPLK
+217 LQDLSKEYCAKTPSE
-232 NNFAKKVAMGLYQ
+232 NNLAKKVALSLYQ

-257 KAVAMRWKTQ
+257 GAVAMRWKTQ

-292 ETENNINRQVKIIYF
+292 EIENNINRQVKIIYL
-307 QDKEGLLRVKQ
+307 QDKEGLLRIEQ
-318 RRKITR
+318 RREITR
-324 KIIEDKVAE
+324 RIIEDKVAE
-333 FIVCPTKGRGKMAR
+333 FIVCPTKGKGKMSR

-379 KEELAKQ
+379 KKELAK
-386 INKLTN
+386 

>member
-1 MEEIRKNKNDI
+1 MFETKKNKNDNI
-12 NVLGGDFSK
+12 NILDGDFSE
-21 LDQDNM
+21 LDKANM

-44 GEQFTIPTDLLPA
+44 GEEFIIPTNLLANP
-57 PAPTP
+57 
-62 TPAPASNSFSTTAST
+62 TTATTTFPTQS
-77 RNFKNIVV
+77 FKNIVV

-96 LLSDYLADELSI
+96 LLSDYLADELSM
-108 PIVVIRSYD
+108 PIVVIRGYD
-117 MPKFIDENSLVFAV
+117 IPKFVDENSLIFAV

-137 EETLSALKKC
+137 EETLSALKRC

-164 VLAQENNFP
+164 ALAQENNFP
-173 LIKVPAG
+173 VIKVPAG

-196 ALERLGLIKERG
+196 VLERMGIAKERH
-208 GEIEETLNI
+208 EETEETLNI
-217 LQELSKEYGAKSPLK
+217 LQELSKEYGTKSPLK
-232 NNFAKKVAMGLYQ
+232 NNFAKKVALSMYQ
-245 HLPLVYGSEGLL
+245 HLPLIYGSEGLL

-292 ETENNINRQVKIIYF
+292 EIENNINRQVKIIYL
-307 QDKEGLLRVKQ
+307 QDKEGLLRVEQ

-324 KIIEDKVAE
+324 KIIEDKLAE
-333 FIVCPTKGRGKMAR
+333 FIVCPTKGKGKMTR

-354 GDLASY
+354 GDLVSY

-379 KEELAKQ
+379 KKELAK
-386 INKLTN
+386 